1 MRARTTAAT
10 AFAAVYRQLVVPT
23 LEKVGFTGE
32 WNQLG
37 YPLGRDRVYV
47 GFRRNGAGRVTVSFN
62 GVIEGRGWGALYETI
77 ALTSAAHAQAQARAL
92 HHRIVN
98 DALPKFARLS
108 AEHTAQ
114 HIIPTGARTTNH
126 LALLLTHLTERIST
140 ANPQTRLPTIA
151 QIRTVIRGEHVTL
164 HARVN
169 GTPRRVAGHRF
180 ALLSLL
186 RDLVGDNFLSETPLN
201 WRALVACDRWY
212 DWLATLAQRTP
223 NRVSL
228 ALAHI
233 DAFDLPDPPP
243 PQLALVAGRV
253 AHQIH
258 ADITHEAN
266 PKKTQQTHASAAP
279 HKTYPRPTPRKTY
292 SRQAFSPCLNAG
304 RASSCKRGSGA

>member
-1 MRARTTAAT
+1 M
-10 AFAAVYRQLVVPT
+10 
-23 LEKVGFTGE
+23 
-32 WNQLG
+32 
-37 YPLGRDRVYV
+37 
-47 GFRRNGAGRVTVSFN
+47 
-62 GVIEGRGWGALYETI
+62 
-77 ALTSAAHAQAQARAL
+77 
-92 HHRIVN
+92 
-98 DALPKFARLS
+98 
-108 AEHTAQ
+108 
-114 HIIPTGARTTNH
+114 
-126 LALLLTHLTERIST
+126 LTHLTERIST

-258 ADITHEAN
+258 ADITHEAT

-279 HKTYPRPTPRKTY
+279 HKKYQRPTPRKTY